1 MVYKDI
7 EPLKTTLDNNNNILN
22 ELVTTFETDNPRMI
36 SFRAEVRTH
45 ISLLTQISQSLE
57 LKVQEIFADTKRYKR
72 GLINGI
78 GTFWKAITGN
88 LDSSDG
94 EYYTN
99 CINKLSNDEH
109 QLENLLKNQISV
121 TTSVIKSFNSTIQ
134 KLKIDEETFNKDIK
148 EIENSIYDIADDLA
162 YIQAKLRVLELC
174 ESLMESYMFLEN
186 SLDNILNSIT
196 FARLK
201 ILHSSI
207 ITPKDLVTSLQE
219 ISQSLHKNNLPITPQ
234 ISKVAQ
240 YFDIIELQAFQA
252 GTKIIFVLKIP
263 LTEPESYTLY
273 HLYPIP
279 ILDNR
284 TGLHHI
290 LSTTHR
296 YIAKDDDSLLFVPL
310 QNLDN
315 CKVLNPSV
323 RLCSNVL
330 PYPIDSDAICEAQI
344 LRQLSIV
351 PRTCQSNLLFAK
363 DYNIQKLKDN
373 KWLISVSESLPVTIK
388 CNNRDVVTKIINTNS
403 ILKLQSECNAFIGS
417 TRVHASSYQQ
427 DNITY
432 NHHPVLIPY
441 ECCNHIPDKHKLPKL
456 KPLKLSNL
464 NTDDLN
470 IAKHKLDQYSDD
482 LDKLINEPFI
492 TKNISWFTYLTI
504 TLIVVL
510 IILYVTCKC
519 KRRRR
524 DIRIGI
530 SSSDDQP
537 PQPPPDPKSRI
548 LRSYGR
554 LLPKRRPNINVS
566 EPMEDIELSSSYS
579 KSYA

>member
-1 MVYKDI
+1 MI
-7 EPLKTTLDNNNNILN
+7 
-22 ELVTTFETDNPRMI
+22 TTFDTDNPRMT
-36 SFRAEVRTH
+36 SFRSEVRTH

-57 LKVQEIFADTKRYKR
+57 LKVEEIFADTKRYKR
-72 GLINGI
+72 GILNGI

-88 LDSSDG
+88 LDASDG

-99 CINKLSNDEH
+99 CINKLTNDEH
-109 QLENLLKNQISV
+109 QLENLIKNQISV

-148 EIENSIYDIADDLA
+148 EIEKSIYDISDDLA
-162 YIQAKLRVLELC
+162 YINSKLRVLELC

-186 SLDNILNSIT
+186 NLDNILNSIT

-207 ITPKDLVTSLQE
+207 ITPKDLVASLQE

-252 GTKIIFVLKIP
+252 GSKVIFVLKIP
-263 LTEPESYTLY
+263 LTEPERYTLY

-290 LSTTHR
+290 LSTTHK

-310 QNLDN
+310 PNLDN
-315 CKVLNPSV
+315 CKSLNPSV

-344 LRQLSIV
+344 LKQLSVV

-363 DYNIQKLKDN
+363 DYNVQKLSNN
-373 KWLISVSESLPVTIK
+373 KWLIAVSDNLPVTVK
-388 CNNRDVVTKIINTNS
+388 CTNRDVVTKLISMNS
-403 ILKLQSECNAFIGS
+403 ILKLQPECSAFIGS

-432 NHHPVLIPY
+432 SNHAVRIPY
-441 ECCNHIPDKHKLPKL
+441 DCCNHLPEKSKLPKL

-482 LDKLINEPFI
+482 LDKIINEPFV

-504 TLIVVL
+504 VL
-510 IILYVTCKC
+510 IILLITLYITCKC
-519 KRRRR
+519 RKRRR
-524 DIRIGI
+524 DIKIGI
-530 SSSDDQP
+530 SSSNDQP
-537 PQPPPDPKSRI
+537 PQPPQPPKASL
-548 LRSYGR
+548 LRGYGH
-554 LLPKRRPNINVS
+554 LLPKRRPRVNIQ
-566 EPMEDIELSSSYS
+566 EPLEDIELNSSYS